1 MAWSKLRS
9 AGAVPGQSES
19 AQSDGGVPQR
29 KSSAIFN
36 DPQYG
41 GDQSYGLGWD
51 AHPNAKV
58 VVFALPKS
66 GNVWLMALLSDYFG
80 VPSINIFNEP
90 EKKGVGMTHFPFS
103 DEIRSRDD
111 IIHGVCLVRD
121 IRDVISSFYHY
132 SQTERFRSA
141 RRDFQYTDIH
151 AFYYDW
157 FLPIVVPQYRVHRNS
172 AEYAQLCVP
181 VIRYERLY
189 DDPVSELR
197 KLILRWGLR
206 FDELRAKEVISMNS
220 IERLKENGKALDVY
234 VDKSH
239 FRKGGYGD
247 YKQTLPQHIIDDISE
262 RFRELQ
268 RRWGY
273 E

>member
-1 MAWSKLRS
+1 MTWSKLWS
-9 AGAVPGQSES
+9 SCTVTDQSES
-19 AQSDGGVPQR
+19 AQSDGGAPQR
-29 KSSAIFN
+29 KLSAIFN

-41 GDQSYGLGWD
+41 GDRSYGLEWN

-80 VPSINIFNEP
+80 VPSINIFNDYD
-90 EKKGVGMTHFPFS
+90 KKGVGMTHFPFS
-103 DEIRSRDD
+103 EEIRWRDD
-111 IIHGVCLVRD
+111 IIHGACLVRD

-132 SQTERFRSA
+132 SQSERFRSA
-141 RRDFQYTDIH
+141 RKEFQYTDID

-172 AEYAQLCVP
+172 AEYAELCVP

-197 KLILRWGLR
+197 KLVLRWGLQ
-206 FDELRAKEVISMNS
+206 FDELRAKEVVSMNS
-220 IERLKENGKALDVY
+220 IEKLKENGKTLDIY
-234 VDKSH
+234 VDQSH

-247 YKQTLPQHIIDDISE
+247 YKQTLPQHIINDVSE